1 MHNGKYGNEWIDH
14 NQSYYKI
21 KITEDG
27 FYSIDKQVLQNNI
40 ADFQQIVPQQIQLF
54 HQGQEVPVYVDVVN
68 GQVESISFYAEHNKG
83 ALDASLYRKA
93 HNQLNPEY
101 SLYNDEATYFLTWDI
116 YGNTN
121 QYQDYA
127 SSFNNMPGKESFF
140 IYESKSTISNQ
151 WNQGLYRI
159 INGYILSNGT
169 FDFGEGYA
177 SSFSNSRSVDVA
189 TPALSTAG
197 PTPELTIRAY
207 ASGHANHSLQVSVGG
222 YTQQYDTYYGDSVF
236 QITEAISHSDI
247 SNSTTSIQLN
257 GLMGT
262 GDKYAVS
269 VVSVKYPR
277 VFDFEGNSIFKFDIA
292 SGVRKYLEIDNFNG
306 GDVTDQNVYLYDMT
320 NQLRIHCHWDGSK
333 VRVDLPAS
341 STSRSLVLVNETTKS
356 TVYGLYDTDFV
367 NYSMTQGDYI
377 ILSHPDL
384 FSDSEGNNPVFD
396 YAVYRA
402 QTGYNPVIVDVNR
415 LYDQF
420 AYGVQG
426 HPIAIKN
433 FAAYINKNWQNMRPP
448 S

>member
-1 MHNGKYGNEWIDH
+1 M
-14 NQSYYKI
+14 
-21 KITEDG
+21 
-27 FYSIDKQVLQNNI
+27 
-40 ADFQQIVPQQIQLF
+40 
-54 HQGQEVPVYVDVVN
+54 YVDVVN
-68 GQVESISFYAEHNKG
+68 GQVESVSFYAEHNKG

-116 YGNTN
+116 YGNAN

-127 SSFNNMPGKESFF
+127 SSFNNIPGKESFF

-277 VFDFEGNSIFKFDIA
+277 VFDFEGNSFEHYAAK
-292 SGVRKYLEIDNFNG
+292 S
-306 GDVTDQNVYLYDMT
+306 
-320 NQLRIHCHWDGSK
+320 
-333 VRVDLPAS
+333 
-341 STSRSLVLVNETTKS
+341 NETQETKGETAFGKRHGTHQS
-356 TVYGLYDTDFV
+356 SGAL
-367 NYSMTQGDYI
+367 
-377 ILSHPDL
+377 
-384 FSDSEGNNPVFD
+384 
-396 YAVYRA
+396 
-402 QTGYNPVIVDVNR
+402 
-415 LYDQF
+415 
-420 AYGVQG
+420 
-426 HPIAIKN
+426 
-433 FAAYINKNWQNMRPP
+433 
-448 S
+448 